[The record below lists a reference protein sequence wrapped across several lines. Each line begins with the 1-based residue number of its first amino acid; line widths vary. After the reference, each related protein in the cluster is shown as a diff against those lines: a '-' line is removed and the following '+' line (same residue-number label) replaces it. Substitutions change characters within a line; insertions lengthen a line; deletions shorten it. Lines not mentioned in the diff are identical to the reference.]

1 MTDLIRWDPYQ
12 RMLSLRDAIDRM
24 VEEGLPRPFGGWPW
38 LDVGTQSAAVDLYET
53 DENLMVEASL
63 PGFNPEQVDIS
74 IAGNTLI
81 IKGEIKH
88 EEEQEEKGKYHYR
101 ERRFSSFRRTLTLPI
116 EVDENAAEAVFKNG
130 VLKLT
135 LPKVAAAKAKRIAI
149 KAE

>member
-1 MTDLIRWDPYQ
+1 
-12 RMLSLRDAIDRM
+12 
-24 VEEGLPRPFGGWPW
+24 
-38 LDVGTQSAAVDLYET
+38 
-53 DENLMVEASL
+53 MVEASL

-101 ERRFSSFRRTLTLPI
+101 ERRFSSFRRTLTLPV